1 MKKLYSIITIVSL
14 ALPANAQLTLQQC
27 QEKARQHYPAIAQ
40 YDLLEKTRELTLA
53 NASHSYLPQILVGAQ
68 ATWQNAVASLPE
80 ALSGMMSAQGMEIP
94 GIRKD
99 QYELSLQ
106 IDQPIWDGGQSKAQ
120 HELYDAQSTEQ
131 IKQLDVDMYSLEERI
146 NELYFGIL
154 MLDSRIESSENMIA
168 LLRGNW
174 EQAKALVRGGVT
186 TRSDADA
193 MEAELLGTEQSLTA
207 LSSSRDA
214 YRKVLELFIGEPA
227 VGNLIMPEMPQRRES
242 LRAELQLLDAKI
254 NTLNA
259 QEKLLKSSLM
269 PRVSVFAQGWYGYP
283 GLDMFQSMTSG
294 QWTWNAI
301 IGVKMNWNVSAL
313 FTHKNNLKQIQTARS
328 LSEVKKDL
336 FTFNT
341 SLQSISLDADME
353 RLHNTA
359 ADDQRIIELRRNVR
373 MAAESKYRNGTITA
387 TELLK
392 AITDETTAG
401 ISAQTHALELL
412 RTAYQSQHNN

>member
-1 MKKLYSIITIVSL
+1 MKKLYSIITILLL
-14 ALPANAQLTLQQC
+14 ALPANAQLTLEQC
-27 QEKARQHYPAIAQ
+27 QEKARRHYPAIARYQ
-40 YDLLEKTRELTLA
+40 LLEKTRELTLA
-53 NASHSYLPQILVGAQ
+53 NSSRSYLPQILVGAQ

-80 ALSGMMSAQGMEIP
+80 SLIDLMTLRGVDIP

-99 QYELSLQ
+99 QYKLSLQ

-120 HELYDAQSTEQ
+120 YELSDAQSAEQ
-131 IKQLDVDMYSLEERI
+131 FRQLDVDMYSLEERI
-146 NELYFGIL
+146 NELFFGIL
-154 MLDSRIESSENMIA
+154 MLDSRIESSEIMID
-168 LLRGNW
+168 LLRKNW
-174 EQAKALVRGGVT
+174 EQAKALVRGGVAT
-186 TRSDADA
+186 QSDVDA

-207 LSSSRDA
+207 LSSSRDS

-227 VGNLIMPEMPQRRES
+227 SGELARPGMPKRRES
-242 LRAELQLLDAKI
+242 PRAELQLFDAKI

-259 QEKLLKSSLM
+259 QETLLKSSLM